1 MFKFDFE
8 ILDKNIFGPFVFI
21 KNNLKTIQKLYKPII
36 EMKNMGTT
44 IGCRKYPI

>member
-1 MFKFDFE
+1 MFKIDFE
-8 ILDKNIFGPFVFI
+8 ILDKNIFGHFVFI

-36 EMKNMGTT
+36 AMKNMGAT